1 MHAGEE
7 IKVAQP
13 RQNKKKK
20 LKGRIY
26 QKLKK
31 AKDDEGDVGDVM
43 DDIAEAKVIQIA
55 QEGKQSI
62 NHTRFLILRQ
72 VTCVLILTTLC
83 VHILLSMYP
92 PTLSGDPNRA
102 RSEFGDTTFGEPL
115 GECSGRG
122 GRGVCNLHAYAC
134 TPALTRLLLH
144 AYAYAYTPTLTRL
157 LLDLHAYRG
166 VNAQGEVVEVCVC
179 VCVCVCV
186 HSRLKLLVYEALN
199 LRAHTL
205 VA

>member
-1 MHAGEE
+1 VHAGEE

-122 GRGVCNLHAYAC
+122 GRGVCILHAYAC
-134 TPALTRLLLH
+134 TPMLARLLLH
-144 AYAYAYTPTLTRL
+144 AYSYTPTLTRL

-166 VNAQGEVVEVCVC
+166 VNAQGEVVEV
-179 VCVCVCV
+179 
-186 HSRLKLLVYEALN
+186 SE
-199 LRAHTL
+199 
-205 VA
+205 

>member
-31 AKDDEGDVGDVM
+31 AKDDEGEVGDVM
-43 DDIAEAKVIQIA
+43 DDIAEAKVIPIA
-55 QEGKQSI
+55 QEEKKSI
-62 NHTRFLILRQ
+62 NHTRFLILLQ
-72 VTCVLILTTLC
+72 VTCVLILLC
-83 VHILLSMYP
+83 VSSYYYLCVILL
-92 PTLSGDPNRA
+92 LSGDPNRA
-102 RSEFGDTTFGEPL
+102 RSEFGDTTFGEPM

-134 TPALTRLLLH
+134 TPTLTRLLLHAYTYRPTLTRLRLH
-144 AYAYAYTPTLTRL
+144 AYAYAYTPTRLLTRL
-157 LLDLHAYRG
+157 LLYAY
-166 VNAQGEVVEVCVC
+166 
-179 VCVCVCV
+179 
-186 HSRLKLLVYEALN
+186 S
-199 LRAHTL
+199 
-205 VA
+205 